1 MLDVPWGGGCTSTD
15 SLLAGLSSLAV
26 GAAIGDTVGVAAGLE
41 AGVDEEA
48 AACSADGEGPCDS
61 LIGGRAVGD
70 GLSSEL
76 DVPLELSFS
85 SGLP

>member
-1 MLDVPWGGGCTSTD
+1 V
-15 SLLAGLSSLAV
+15 
-26 GAAIGDTVGVAAGLE
+26 VAAGLW

-48 AACSADGEGPCDS
+48 AVCSADGECSCDS
-61 LIGGRAVGD
+61 WIGGRAEGD
-70 GLSSEL
+70 GLPAEL